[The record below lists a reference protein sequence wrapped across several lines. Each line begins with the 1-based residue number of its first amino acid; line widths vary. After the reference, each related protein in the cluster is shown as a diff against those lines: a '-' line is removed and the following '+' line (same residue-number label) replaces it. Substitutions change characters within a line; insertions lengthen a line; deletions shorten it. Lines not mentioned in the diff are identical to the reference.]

1 MGSGYRRFT
10 YGRTGH
16 DSDAEICP
24 FPEGDVVSQ
33 TQTAA
38 LSRPSTTDLG
48 LLAVAVV
55 AISTTGPIIAACAA
69 PALAIAAWR
78 CLIGSAAI
86 LPFAA
91 RSLRQVSRADMRLM
105 ILAGVLLAAHFAT
118 WIPSLRF
125 TTVASS
131 TALVATQ
138 PVWAALIARMRGYHV
153 PSGTWWGIAVAM
165 VGILALGGID
175 LSVSSTRALIGD
187 GLALL
192 GAITAAAYVTVGE
205 RARQNVST
213 SAYTAVC
220 YGVAGLVLTVAT
232 LAAAIPMRGFA
243 MRDWLLILAV
253 TITGQLLGH
262 TLMNRV
268 LATTSATV
276 VSMAIL
282 FEMPGSTVIAAGW
295 LGQIPPWQIWPAV
308 ALLGVGLVMVIRSN
322 SRS

>member
-1 MGSGYRRFT
+1 M
-10 YGRTGH
+10 
-16 DSDAEICP
+16 
-24 FPEGDVVSQ
+24 
-33 TQTAA
+33 TQPAA
-38 LSRPSTTDLG
+38 VNRPSHTDLG
-48 LLAVAVV
+48 LLAAAVV

-78 CLIGSAAI
+78 CVLGSVAI
-86 LPFAA
+86 LPIAA
-91 RSLRQVSRADMRLM
+91 RSLRQVRRADLRLM
-105 ILAGVLLAAHFAT
+105 VIAGVFLAAHFAT

-138 PVWAALIARMRGYHV
+138 PVWAALIARVRGYHV
-153 PSGTWWGIAVAM
+153 PVGTWWGIGVAM

-175 LSVSSTRALIGD
+175 LSVSSTRALVGD
-187 GLALL
+187 GLALV
-192 GAITAAAYVTVGE
+192 GAMTAAAYVTVGE
-205 RARQNVST
+205 RARQQVST
-213 SAYTAVC
+213 STYTAIC
-220 YGVAGLVLTVAT
+220 YGTAGLVLTGIALVA
-232 LAAAIPMRGFA
+232 AVPMVGFA
-243 MRDWLLILAV
+243 TRDWLLILAV

-282 FEMPGSTVIAAGW
+282 FEMPGSTFIAAGW
-295 LGQIPPWQIWPAV
+295 LGQVPPWQIWPAV